1 MTCRRLSLHCPRAVR
16 PQSAA
21 PDDPGEPGRREDRA
35 ECRESGAPMKRFITF
50 VGMAALVAA
59 ACGAGASPTL
69 TQAPATPTA
78 APAATLAPSAPP
90 SAASVTVHVTF
101 DGQTCT
107 YAGPSVVQEGTTI
120 AWAFENTPA
129 AIEASTKK
137 GAKSIGS
144 DLVILPAVAGTT
156 WDTVVASL
164 PAPAGTKGD
173 WGEPDWA
180 LMDELQVG
188 YGSSM
193 TVMTV
198 ATGSGYYVG
207 CHLYW
212 DFKTGTP
219 YAFYPATLVQVLK
232 G

>member
-1 MTCRRLSLHCPRAVR
+1 M
-16 PQSAA
+16 
-21 PDDPGEPGRREDRA
+21 
-35 ECRESGAPMKRFITF
+35 CRESGAPMKRFITF
-50 VGMAALVAA
+50 VGIAALVVG
-59 ACGAGASPTL
+59 ACGAGASPTVAP
-69 TQAPATPTA
+69 TPATPT
-78 APAATLAPSAPP
+78 PAPP
-90 SAASVTVHVTF
+90 ATVAPNASPSGASVTVNVTF
-101 DGQTCT
+101 DGQTCA

-137 GAKSIGS
+137 GAESIGS
-144 DLVILPAVAGTT
+144 DLVILPTVAGTT
-156 WDTVVASL
+156 WETVVASL

-173 WGEPDWA
+173 WEEPAWA
-180 LMDELQVG
+180 LTDELQVG